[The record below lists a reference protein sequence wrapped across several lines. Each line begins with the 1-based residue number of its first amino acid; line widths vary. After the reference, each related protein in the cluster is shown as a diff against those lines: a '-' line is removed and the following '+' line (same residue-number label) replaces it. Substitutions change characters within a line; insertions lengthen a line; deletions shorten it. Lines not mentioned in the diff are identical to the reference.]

1 MQIFEGGMR
10 LAWYKLPEELLQM
23 RLPYSA
29 VILAVILYDAD
40 RKNTQHIIIKQRD
53 IAKQMQSNV
62 NTVLR
67 GIRHLENAG
76 IILSH
81 KSIGDA
87 TEIALKE
94 GVVPPR
100 KERGSDHKKQRP
112 EVRESGSFDAADLEK
127 LVNNF

>member
-1 MQIFEGGMR
+1 M
-10 LAWYKLPEELLQM
+10 AWLKLPEELFDLGI
-23 RLPYSA
+23 PYSA
-29 VILAVILYDAD
+29 MILAAILYDAD
-40 RKNTQHIIIKQRD
+40 RQGTGVVTIRQCELSQKMHSSRHTIID
-53 IAKQMQSNV
+53 
-62 NTVLR
+62 
-67 GIRHLENAG
+67 GIRRLEDAG